1 MKTSMTPRQCL
12 DLAACATCRSCVDV
26 CPAVQAS
33 GNAQLGALHRMKGM
47 RGMLLQGLPAF
58 LRRLLGGRGMDA
70 QARDGYSDTVFK
82 CTLCG
87 RCEEVCPVGVGLKSM
102 WLSLR
107 EELVTAGTYPAKID
121 AIRDN
126 LEESRNVFG
135 EENDERADW
144 AEDLDDPPDDN
155 YVRDTAELVYF
166 TGCTAAYFPVAQKI
180 PLALAEILERS
191 GVDFAVMGEDEWCC
205 GFPLLGAGLPGLAG
219 EFAEHN
225 IQAVKDRGARDVM
238 FACPS
243 CYAMWLERYPW
254 KEHGLNIFHGTQY
267 LRMLV
272 EQGRVPMKRLEMT
285 VTYHDPCDLGRG
297 AREFDAPR
305 ELIRAIPGLTL
316 VELPDNRENCACC
329 GGGGNLEMIDAALS
343 TDIAKAKIEQ
353 ALSTGAE
360 AVVTSCQQCVRTM
373 LTYVRRNKINLKV
386 LDITQLVAMALPD
399 PDGDEADDE

>member
-1 MKTSMTPRQCL
+1 MKSTSVTPRQCL
-12 DLAACATCRSCVDV
+12 DMAACATCRSCIDV
-26 CPAVQAS
+26 CPAVLAS

-47 RGMLLQGLPAF
+47 RGMSQENLPA
-58 LRRLLGGRGMDA
+58 LVRRLLGIPYMGGE
-70 QARDGYSDTVFK
+70 ARKAFSETVFR

-102 WLSLR
+102 WLAAR
-107 EELVTAGTYPAKID
+107 DDLVSSGDYPAKID
-121 AIRDN
+121 MIRDN

-144 AEDLDDPPDDN
+144 VEDMDDPPDDN
-155 YVRDTAELVYF
+155 YVRDLAEVVYF
-166 TGCTAAYFPVAQKI
+166 TGCTASYFPVAQKI

-191 GVDFAVMGEDEWCC
+191 KVDFALMGEDEWCC
-205 GFPLLGAGLPGLAG
+205 GFPLLGAGLSSLAKD
-219 EFAEHN
+219 FAEHN
-225 IQAVKDRGARDVM
+225 VQAVKERGAKDVV

-254 KEHGLNIFHGTQY
+254 KEHGLRIHHGTQY
-267 LRMLV
+267 LRLLM
-272 EQGRVPMKRLEMT
+272 EQGRIPMRALDMT

-297 AREFDAPR
+297 VREFDAPR
-305 ELIRAIPGLTL
+305 ALMRAIPGLTL

-353 ALSTGAE
+353 VLSTGAE

-373 LTYVRRNKINLKV
+373 LTYVRRNKIKLKV
-386 LDITQLVAMALPD
+386 MDITQLVAMALVD
-399 PDGDEADDE
+399 PDEDQDDE